1 MVTTSGEFVLS
12 RDMLDP
18 WLQDPYRPP
27 LVMGVVNVTPDSFS
41 DGGHFLDVRAA
52 VEHAARLVRDGADLL
67 DLGAESTRPGSAGVP
82 ADEQLRRLLPVLEG
96 IRRALPP
103 VAISIDTTSGSVSDA
118 ALKSGADL
126 INDISAGTAD
136 PDLFPAA
143 ARHGAPVI
151 LMHMQGTPATM
162 QQNPTYSDVVAEVR
176 AFLADRRRAAVDAGI
191 PPHRVLLDPGI
202 GFGKTDAHNLA
213 LLRHTR
219 DLAAAVAP
227 NPLVIGTS
235 RKGFIGRI
243 TGEPLASHRLF
254 GTAAT
259 VAHSVANSAAMVRVH
274 DVREMAQVVRM
285 TRAITH
291 GLPAVPT

>member
-1 MVTTSGEFVLS
+1 MATTSGEFVLS
-12 RDMLDP
+12 RDILDP

-41 DGGHFLDVRAA
+41 DGGQFLDVHAA
-52 VEHAARLVRDGADLL
+52 VDHAAQLLGDGADLL
-67 DLGAESTRPGSAGVP
+67 DLGAESTRPGAAGVP

-126 INDISAGTAD
+126 INDISAGRFD
-136 PDLFPAA
+136 PEQLPPAPPH
-143 ARHGAPVI
+143 RAPGKLI
-151 LMHMQGTPATM
+151 HMQGTPATM
-162 QQNPTYSDVVAEVR
+162 QQNPTYSDVAAEVR
-176 AFLADRRRAAVDAGI
+176 TFLADRLRAAVDAGI

-202 GFGKTDAHNLA
+202 GFGKTLQHNLT

-219 DLAAAVAP
+219 DLATAIAP
-227 NPLVIGTS
+227 HPLVIGTS
-235 RKGFIGRI
+235 RKGFIGTV
-243 TGEPLASHRLF
+243 TGEPVESRRLF

-259 VAHSVANSAAMVRVH
+259 VAHSVANRAAVVRVH
-274 DVREMAQVVRM
+274 DVKEMAQVVRM

-291 GLPAVPT
+291 GVPGGTT